1 MINNESKSFIV
12 IKPMQ
17 PHKNPNIDPA
27 ESAIAI
33 IGMSCFFPKSSD
45 LKEYWKLLFQGED
58 AISVVPETHWSVSDY
73 FDADPKKPDHV
84 YCKRGGFL
92 PPVLFDPMEFGI
104 PPAALEATDTS
115 QLLALVAAKR
125 ALADAGYGDGRS
137 FDRERTSVVLGV
149 TGTQELVI
157 PLSTRLGHPMWRR
170 ALTAAGLTADK
181 TDEIIRTISD
191 SYVSWQ
197 ENSFPGLLGN
207 VVAGRISNRLNLGG
221 TNCVV
226 DAACASSM
234 GAIHMAVMELMS
246 GRSDMVITGGVDTL
260 NDIFMHMCFSKTQV
274 LSATGDARPF
284 SKNADGTVLGEGIG
298 MLILKRLPDAEKDGD
313 RIYAVIRGIGSS
325 SDGKSQSIYAPR
337 AEGQAKALR
346 SAYRSAGIEPATVEL
361 VEAHGTG
368 TKVGDRV
375 EFQALSQVFA
385 STGKDDTR
393 CALGSV
399 KSMIGHTKA
408 AAGAAG
414 MIKIALSLYNKVL
427 PPTLKVEEP
436 DPSLDLKTSPFYL
449 NTLSRPWLSRE
460 THPRRA
466 GVSAFGFGG
475 SNFHAVLEEYQ
486 PIKPQ
491 VAWDGSIDIFALS
504 APTKS
509 EIVEKLGV
517 LKTGIDAGNSDN
529 ELAAAAAASRNAF
542 SALAPHRLL
551 VVFDR
556 SEERPEGL
564 SKRFAR
570 AIEMLSDPKG
580 PDRMPPGLNLP
591 DVYYGGP
598 GENRGT
604 AVGKIAFVFP
614 GQGSQYVGMGR
625 DLACLFP
632 EAASVLETANQ
643 KFPGPARLSDII
655 FPPPAF
661 TDAERQEQEALL
673 RRTDIAQPAI
683 GAVNLAMLNI
693 IRRFGLEPD
702 ATCGHS
708 FGELTAL
715 CAAGWIDPETL
726 FRMAVARGKFM
737 AEAAAGGHSA
747 RQAGAMLA
755 VSAPLKE
762 IEKLV
767 EGLSSVVLANRNSRT
782 QGVLSGPAD
791 AIDDAEK
798 KCIGLGFKT
807 RMLPVSAAFHSPF
820 VEGAQEPF
828 RQVLAPLKITPTQ
841 TPVYSNSSAE
851 PFHPD
856 AEAVKEQ
863 IAAQIALPVDF
874 VAEIENLYQAGIR
887 TFVEIGPKSVLTGL
901 IRSILR
907 DHDIQALSL
916 DASAGKKYGLADLAR
931 TLCRLG
937 AIGHPVSLNLWEKP
951 AAEMPK
957 PRMPVSVLGANF
969 KPQKQE
975 KPMMALNRDRFHQDH
990 HTTHRQET
998 NRVEK
1003 PMNVKQKPMDKEKL
1017 KDPVFL
1023 SNTFT
1028 VLQEGLKSIQAL
1040 QARTA
1045 EAHQK
1050 FLETQAEAGRVL
1062 QQMMD
1067 STRLLSETALG
1078 IPAAV
1083 ETQALSPNKYPV
1095 SDHAAVPTV
1104 ESITA
1109 EPLQPK
1115 PAVPVA
1121 SKPEPAINR
1130 PADVAR
1136 PRANRKLQETLLAV
1150 VSELTGYPTEMLGL
1164 EMDIEADLGI
1174 DSIKRVEILSTLEER
1189 LPGLPPVSPELMG
1202 RLKTLS
1208 QIVAHFNAE
1217 ETQALSGLPALQSH
1231 QAPDRHPEQKRIEGP
1246 HKDPAEIS
1254 EALLAVVSE
1263 LTGYPVEMLGLEMDI
1278 EADLGIDSI
1287 KRVEILSTLE
1297 ERLPG
1302 LPPVSPELMGRL
1314 KTLSQII
1321 AHFNNDV
1328 GMPEP
1333 AAAGSQVEPSSS
1345 DCSISVLPESLII
1358 DMNAVQ
1364 KRVVKVVASAL
1375 GTHAKM
1381 TLAPD
1386 RSVYITEDSAGLA
1399 AAILRNFESRS
1410 IPAIL
1415 IPPGQLSKRAPLAK
1429 AAGLIIVASPDTDL
1443 TSQEITDA
1451 FFLTQSLA
1459 PDLMESAQSGGAF
1472 FAAITRLDGAF
1483 GFNATGV
1490 TTPLQGSLAGLV
1502 KTAAMEWKGVHC
1514 RALDIDPRWH
1524 RNDDMA
1530 AAVAAE
1536 LLVAD
1541 ASDPVEVGLG
1551 EHRRCRLQL
1560 QPATDAETSKRA
1572 IDLAPGDVVVISGGA
1587 RGITA
1592 AAAGAL
1598 ADQVKPT
1605 LVLLGRS
1612 AFPVPEPEWLL
1623 TESSESAIK
1632 KAIIRHAF
1640 NGLIP
1645 SPAEVEKI
1653 FQKYMAN
1660 REIAGTIAK
1669 LKSSGAAVHYYAV
1682 DIRDR
1687 EKLLKLFNEIRSSLG
1702 PVKAVVHGAGVLED
1716 RLIIDKT
1723 HRQFSKVF
1731 STKVQGLQ
1739 NILEAVKGEPLKYLV
1754 LFSSVAARMGNKGQ
1768 ADYAMANEALNKI
1781 AQQQSVACPDCRVVS
1796 INWGPWDGGM
1806 VSASLKREFTRKNIR
1821 LIPPESGV
1829 QCLLHEMAAGADAA
1843 IEVVIGAELNPTAQ
1857 PQQLADADTLSDIT
1871 CPPPRPA
1878 GLALTLKREVDVENL
1893 PILTSHVLDGKPV
1906 VPFAL
1911 MAEWFGQGALHE
1923 NPGLSLLGIDDMRLM
1938 KGIRLDQQKRLIRL
1952 FAGKARKDQSVYA
1965 VDVELRDGFKDGVD
1979 VIHSKATAVLAES
1992 FSAPPLYT
2000 VPAALSAKNY
2010 VRTREEVYEKIL
2022 FHGDDL
2028 HGIREIVSCASQ
2040 GMLARI
2046 STAPPPEKWMKEPF
2060 RSRWIADPLV
2070 LDSAFQMAIV
2080 WCFEEK
2086 GFASLPSYYARY
2098 RQYRKS
2104 FPVEDVTAVLE
2115 VAEASTHKM
2124 KGNFTFLDANGVVI
2138 AQLHGY
2144 EAVMD
2149 VSLFKTFKPQLA
2161 ANA

>member
-1 MINNESKSFIV
+1 MPF
-12 IKPMQ
+12 Q
-17 PHKNPNIDPA
+17 KNPNIDPV

-58 AISVVPETHWSVSDY
+58 AISVVPDTHWSISDY

-125 ALADAGYGDGRS
+125 ALADAGYGDGRF

-157 PLSTRLGHPMWRR
+157 PLSTRLGHPIWRR
-170 ALTAAGLTADK
+170 AMTAAGLTADK
-181 TDEIIRTISD
+181 TDEIIQKISD

-207 VVAGRISNRLNLGG
+207 VVAGRISNRLDLGG

-246 GRSDMVITGGVDTL
+246 GRIDMVITGGVDTL

-337 AEGQAKALR
+337 ADGQAKALR
-346 SAYRSAGIEPATVEL
+346 SAYRIAGIEPTSVEL

-385 STGKDDTR
+385 NTDKSGTR
-393 CALGSV
+393 RALGSV

-427 PPTLKVEEP
+427 PPTLKVEAP
-436 DPSLDLKTSPFYL
+436 DPSLNLAQSPFYL
-449 NTLSRPWLSRE
+449 NTLSRPWLSHGS
-460 THPRRA
+460 HPRRA

-486 PIKPQ
+486 PLKPE
-491 VAWDGSIDIFALS
+491 VSWDGSIDIFSLS

-509 EIVEKLGV
+509 EIVEKLCA
-517 LKTGIDAGNSDN
+517 LKTGIDAGLTDN
-529 ELAAAAAASRNAF
+529 ELAVAAAASRNAF
-542 SALAPHRLL
+542 SAQAPHRLL

-556 SEERPEGL
+556 REERPEGL

-570 AIEMLSDPKG
+570 TIEMLSDPKV
-580 PDRMPPGLNLP
+580 PDRNPPLLNLP
-591 DVYYGGP
+591 DVYYGAP
-598 GENRGT
+598 GEKEGT

-632 EAASVLETANQ
+632 EAAGVLETANR
-643 KFPGPARLSDII
+643 KFTGPARLSDVI

-661 TDAERQEQEALL
+661 TDAEREAQEALL

-726 FRMAVARGKFM
+726 FSMAIARGKFM
-737 AEAAAGGHSA
+737 AEAAAGSHST

-767 EGLSSVVLANRNSRT
+767 DGLSSVVLANRNSQS
-782 QGVLSGPAD
+782 QGVLSGPVD
-791 AIDDAEK
+791 AIDAAEK

-807 RMLPVSAAFHSPF
+807 RRLPVSAAFHSPL
-820 VEGAQEPF
+820 VQGAQEPF
-828 RQVLAPLKITPTQ
+828 RQALAPLNITPTR

-874 VAEIENLYQAGIR
+874 VTEIENLYQAGIR

-907 DHDIQALSL
+907 DHDIHALSL
-916 DASAGKKYGLADLAR
+916 DASAGKQSGLADLAR

-951 AAEMPK
+951 AAETPR

-975 KPMMALNRDRFHQDH
+975 KPLTALNRERFPQQH
-990 HTTHRQET
+990 HITKRPEK
-998 NRVEK
+998 NSVEK
-1003 PMNVKQKPMDKEKL
+1003 PMSVEQKPMDEEKQ

-1023 SNTFT
+1023 SSTFT

-1067 STRLLSETALG
+1067 STRRLTEAALG
-1078 IPAAV
+1078 IPAGADARPPRTRDENSGRDNRAV
-1083 ETQALSPNKYPV
+1083 LTGA
-1095 SDHAAVPTV
+1095 
-1104 ESITA
+1104 SIKA
-1109 EPLQPK
+1109 EPLYRA
-1115 PAVPVA
+1115 PAIPAQNVH
-1121 SKPEPAINR
+1121 EPAKDRN
-1130 PADVAR
+1130 AD
-1136 PRANRKLQETLLAV
+1136 KEQSQEKQKIQETLLTV
-1150 VSELTGYPTEMLGL
+1150 VSELTGYPVEMLGL

-1189 LPGLPPVSPELMG
+1189 LPALPPVSPELMG

-1208 QIVAHFNAE
+1208 QIIAHVHAE
-1217 ETQALSGLPALQSH
+1217 ETQAISELPAHPPQ
-1231 QAPDRHPEQKRIEGP
+1231 QAADRHQGEDPSDGP
-1246 HKDPAEIS
+1246 HKDQAEIR
-1254 EALLAVVSE
+1254 EVLLAVVSE

-1314 KTLSQII
+1314 KTLSQIV
-1321 AHFNNDV
+1321 AHFNNEV
-1328 GMPEP
+1328 KTPES
-1333 AAAGSQVEPSSS
+1333 AAAALQAELSPSDGVASAPH
-1345 DCSISVLPESLII
+1345 DFPVI
-1358 DMNAVQ
+1358 DASGVQ
-1364 KRVVKVVASAL
+1364 KQVVKVVESTLVA
-1375 GTHAKM
+1375 HKKM

-1386 RSVYITEDSAGLA
+1386 RCVYITEDSAGLA
-1399 AAILRNFESRS
+1399 AAIHQNLENRD
-1410 IPAIL
+1410 IPAVL
-1415 IPPGQLSKRAPLAK
+1415 MPLGQLPKRAVLAK
-1429 AAGLIIVASPDTDL
+1429 AAGLIIVASPETDM

-1451 FFLTQSLA
+1451 FFLAQAMA
-1459 PDLMESAQSGGAF
+1459 PDLMESARNGGAF
-1472 FAAITRLDGAF
+1472 FASITRLDGAF
-1483 GFNATGV
+1483 GFNAAGV

-1502 KTAAMEWKGVHC
+1502 KTAAMEWAGVLC
-1514 RALDIDPRWH
+1514 RALDIDPQWH
-1524 RNDDMA
+1524 RNEDIA

-1536 LLVAD
+1536 LLAAD
-1541 ASDPVEVGLG
+1541 ASDTVEVGLG
-1551 EHRRCRLQL
+1551 PLQRCRLQL
-1560 QPATDAETSKRA
+1560 SPESYSEKSKRA

-1592 AAAGAL
+1592 AAAEAL
-1598 ADQVKPT
+1598 AHQVKPT
-1605 LVLLGRS
+1605 LVLLGRT

-1623 TESSESAIK
+1623 TESSENAIK
-1632 KAIIRHAF
+1632 KAIIRHEF
-1640 NGLIP
+1640 NGRIP
-1645 SPAEVEKI
+1645 SPVQVEAV
-1653 FQKYMAN
+1653 FQKHMTN
-1660 REIAGTIAK
+1660 REIAGTLAR
-1669 LKSSGAAVHYYAV
+1669 LKSSGASVHYYAV
-1682 DIRDR
+1682 DIRYR
-1687 EKLLKLFNEIRSSLG
+1687 EKLLKLFDDIRSSWG
-1702 PVKAVVHGAGVLED
+1702 PIQAVVHGAGVLED

-1723 HRQFSKVF
+1723 RRQFSKVF

-1781 AQQQSVACPDCRVVS
+1781 ARQQSKACPDCRVVS

-1806 VSASLKREFTRKNIR
+1806 VSASLKREFKRKNIR

-1829 QCLLHEMAAGADAA
+1829 QCLLHEMAAGADSAV
-1843 IEVVIGAELNPTAQ
+1843 EVVIGAELNPPAHLHQ
-1857 PQQLADADTLSDIT
+1857 PADADIQSKIPYLTPLSE
-1871 CPPPRPA
+1871 

-1952 FAGKARKDQSVYA
+1952 FAGKARKDNSVYE
-1965 VDVELRDGFKDGVD
+1965 VDVELRDGVKDGVD
-1979 VIHSKATAVLAES
+1979 VIHSRATAVLAES

-2000 VPAALSAKNY
+2000 VPAPLSAKNY

-2070 LDSAFQMAIV
+2070 MDCAFQMAIV

-2115 VAEASTHKM
+2115 VSEASTHKM
-2124 KGNFTFLDANGVVI
+2124 KGNFTFLDAEGVVI

-2149 VSLFKTFKPQLA
+2149 GSLFKTFKPQLA